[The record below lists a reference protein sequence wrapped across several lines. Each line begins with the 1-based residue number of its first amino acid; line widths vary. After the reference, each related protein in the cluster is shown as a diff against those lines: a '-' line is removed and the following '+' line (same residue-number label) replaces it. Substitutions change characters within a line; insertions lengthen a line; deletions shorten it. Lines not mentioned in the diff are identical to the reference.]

1 MAIKI
6 KKLFLNNFEKFIDFS
21 VEFGNS
27 VTRLIGL
34 NGAGKTTV
42 GCTAIWAGLRG
53 IAEKSTGGQ
62 LLGSR
67 YHFIRDGKSSAD
79 IQIELQD
86 DLTGEVIVCK
96 NHITSASNKIT
107 FSSSSGRQLTNEWIN
122 SLFSVVFMSAKNF
135 CLLSG
140 KEQALQL
147 GIDTSLIDKQ
157 IKELKENYTIL
168 NREYKSFGEIETV
181 EPAKPVDVQEL
192 WEKKKRVQDENQL
205 LRLEVVAKNKSMR
218 DKYFEDRKKEEE
230 DNKAF
235 NDQQNAAKCA
245 LEEVNE
251 AFGVLRTRGYV
262 GVEVTEFINSLRK
275 PQPLKT
281 VITVKEPVYDDEIVD
296 DHNVLV
302 IDEQIA
308 EAYET
313 NKRAE
318 AYDKYVNQC
327 SLKESKRLE
336 LDANKFEQERK
347 QEDRLKII
355 NAHEFSF
362 GGLSVDDTG
371 GLLLNDRP
379 LRDPYYS
386 KGELEVIVAEL
397 ASSINPEWKTR
408 FVDDFDL
415 LDENNQHKLISDLVL
430 KGYQVIVAEVGE
442 KATKDGSICLK
453 ECVVDSIVPE
463 CEF

>member
-1 MAIKI
+1 MGIKI
-6 KKLFLNNFEKFIDFS
+6 KKLFLKDFERFVDFA
-21 VEFGNS
+21 VEFGSS

-62 LLGSR
+62 LVGSR
-67 YHFIRDGKSSAD
+67 FHFIRNGKSSAD

-86 DLTGEVIVCK
+86 DSTGELIVCK
-96 NHITSASNKIT
+96 NHITSSSNKISFT
-107 FSSSSGRQLTNEWIN
+107 SSSGRQLTNEWMN
-122 SLFSVVFMSAKNF
+122 KLFSVVFMSAKNF

-147 GIDTSLIDKQ
+147 GIDTSVVDKQ

-168 NREYKSFGEIETV
+168 NREYKAFGEIEPV
-181 EPAKPVDVQEL
+181 EPATTVDVQEL
-192 WEKKKRVQDENQL
+192 WEKKKRLQDENQL
-205 LRLEVVAKNKSMR
+205 LRLEIVAKNKKLR
-218 DKYFEDRKKEEE
+218 DEYFAARKKEEE
-230 DNKAF
+230 DNKYF
-235 NDQQNAAKCA
+235 NESQVAAQCVLDEVYEA
-245 LEEVNE
+245 LQT
-251 AFGVLRTRGYV
+251 LKTRGYS
-262 GVEVTEFINSLRK
+262 GQEVEMFIKTLRT
-275 PQPLKT
+275 PQPFKT
-281 VITVKEPVYDDEIVD
+281 EITVKEPEYEDELVD
-296 DHNVLV
+296 EQNILD
-302 IDEQIA
+302 IDEEIA

-313 NKRAE
+313 NNRAE
-318 AYDKYVNQC
+318 LYDKYVNQC
-327 SLKESKRLE
+327 SLKEAKRLE
-336 LDANKFEQERK
+336 LDANRYEQERK
-347 QEDRLKII
+347 QEERLKII

-362 GGLSVDDTG
+362 GGLSVDDAG

-415 LDENNQHKLISDLVL
+415 LDEDNQSKLIYDLTS

-442 KATKDGSICLK
+442 KATRDGSIVLK
-453 ECVVDSIVPE
+453 ECGIKEIIPE
-463 CEF
+463 CEY

>member
-6 KKLFLNNFEKFIDFS
+6 KKLFLNNFEKFVDFS

-62 LLGSR
+62 LIGSR
-67 YHFIRDGKSSAD
+67 YHFIRDGKASAD

-86 DLTGEVIVCK
+86 DSTGETIVCK
-96 NHITSASNKIT
+96 NHITSTSNKIT
-107 FSSSSGRQLTNEWIN
+107 FTSSTGRQLTNEWIN
-122 SLFSVVFMSAKNF
+122 NLFSVVFMSAKNF

-147 GIDTSLIDKQ
+147 GIDTSKIDAE
-157 IKELKENYTIL
+157 IKELKNTFTIL
-168 NREYKSFGEIETV
+168 NREYKAFGEIEPV
-181 EPAKPVDVQEL
+181 EEVLPVDIQEL
-192 WEKKKRVQDENQL
+192 WEKKVGAQEENNR
-205 LRLEVVAKNKSMR
+205 LRIAAVEKNKVLWN
-218 DKYFEDRKKEEE
+218 KYLEDRKKEEE
-230 DNKAF
+230 EKAIF
-235 NDQQNAAKCA
+235 NMQQDAAACV
-245 LEEVNE
+245 LREVEE
-251 AFGVLRTRGYV
+251 AYSALRTRGYN
-262 GVEVTEFINSLRK
+262 GLEVKEFIETLRK
-275 PQPLKT
+275 PEPYRET
-281 VITVKEPVYDDEIVD
+281 ISTIEPEEVDEVIDDS
-296 DHNVLV
+296 NVLA

-318 AYDKYVNQC
+318 AYEKYV
-327 SLKESKRLE
+327 SLCELKSAKMQEIEENKRSQDIKIHE
-336 LDANKFEQERK
+336 RLD
-347 QEDRLKII
+347 II
-355 NAHEFSF
+355 NAHKFSF
-362 GGLSVDDTG
+362 GGLSVDETG

-415 LDENNQHKLISDLVL
+415 LDEKNQQKLISDLVT

-463 CEF
+463 SEF

>member
-62 LLGSR
+62 LIGSR

-86 DLTGEVIVCK
+86 DSTGEVIVCK
-96 NHITSASNKIT
+96 NHITSDSNKIT
-107 FSSSSGRQLTNEWIN
+107 FTSSSGRQLTNKWIN

-147 GIDTSLIDKQ
+147 GIDTSRIDAQ
-157 IKELKENYTIL
+157 IKELKDEYTIL
-168 NREYKSFGEIETV
+168 NKEYKAFGEIKPVEFV
-181 EPAKPVDVQEL
+181 EPIVIEDL
-192 WEKKKRVQDENQL
+192 WTKKKESQEYNNK
-205 LRLEVVAKNKSMR
+205 LRSEAVEKNKALWN
-218 DKYFEDRKKEEE
+218 KYLEDRKKEEE
-230 DNKAF
+230 ENAIF
-235 NDQQNAAKCA
+235 NMQQDAAACV
-245 LEEVNE
+245 LREVEE
-251 AFGVLRTRGYV
+251 AYSALRTRGYN
-262 GVEVTEFINSLRK
+262 GLEVKEFIETLRK
-275 PQPLKT
+275 PEPYREIIS
-281 VITVKEPVYDDEIVD
+281 ITEPEEVNE
-296 DHNVLV
+296 V
-302 IDEQIA
+302 IDESNVMAIDEEIA

-318 AYDKYVNQC
+318 AYDKYINLC
-327 SLKESKRLE
+327 TLKESKRLE

-347 QEDRLKII
+347 KEERLKII
-355 NAHEFSF
+355 SAHEFSF
-362 GGLSVDDTG
+362 GGLSVDDEG

-453 ECVVDSIVPE
+453 ECVVNGIIPE
-463 CEF
+463 SEF